1 MSDGQQYFASHPDSA
16 SQAKIFT
23 LSWHG
28 REVRFWT
35 DSGVFSRGELDM
47 GTRVLLDALPEH
59 ITGRVLD
66 LGCGWGPVGVL
77 LSMQHPQAEVWM
89 ADVNERAVALARRN
103 AQENGVSA
111 RAVVS
116 DGLSQVE
123 GDFDLIALNPPIR
136 AGKAVVY
143 SLFEQASRRLTP
155 DGALYVVI
163 RKQQG
168 APSAV
173 KYLETIFRDVRTIG
187 RKGGYHV
194 IQCCGGKTDA
204 V

>member
-1 MSDGQQYFASHPDSA
+1 MPDQQQYFASQPESA
-16 SQAKIFT
+16 SQARAFE
-23 LSWHG
+23 LPWQG
-28 REVRFWT
+28 RTYRFWT

-47 GTRVLLDALPEH
+47 GTRVLLGALPGQ

-77 LSMQHPQAEVWM
+77 LSAQHPQAEVVL
-89 ADVNERAVALARRN
+89 ADVNERAVALANRN
-103 AQENGVSA
+103 ARENGVSA

-116 DGLSQVE
+116 DGLAQLT
-123 GDFDLIALNPPIR
+123 GQFDLIALNPPIR
-136 AGKAVVY
+136 AGKEVVY
-143 SLFEQASRRLTP
+143 SLFAQAAKALTP

-168 APSAV
+168 APSA
-173 KYLETIFRDVRTIG
+173 KAYINTLFHDVRTIA

-194 IQCCGGKTDA
+194 FQCSGGKTDA